1 MSVLRKEL
9 KATTAIALVSILA
22 GGLYAPSAIAQDT
35 DNTPQ
40 QNTPQ
45 EEEDFE
51 EIIVTGQRGSV
62 INSIQEKRNSEG
74 IADILSADQADRFPD
89 PNIAEGLARIPG
101 VSFQRQND
109 TGDGQFISIRGL
121 DAGLNSVL
129 FDGLR
134 AGAADGGGG
143 RRTPLDIITGSNVS
157 SIKVSKSLL
166 PEDPS
171 EGIGG
176 AVDIRTRGPLE
187 RSDSLGFTVAGIQNS
202 FEDRTGFRAS
212 GRWNKKFSD
221 SFGVNISAQ
230 YRKRFF
236 SNVALDPT
244 TTPDLVTP
252 VLLTGA
258 NGTNGVFLDSDDLA
272 LVPVGFVPD
281 TAFTHEQLNY
291 RFDDIERENISISGA
306 IDWKPAEH
314 TTLTIGGRYTRV
326 NITNTESEIEF
337 DSDDTG
343 EFFVPGQSDI
353 VDGDD
358 LLETL
363 FGTNDISGLSTAE
376 LQSGLAG
383 VTAFFDDQEAVF
395 EGEIQDE
402 VETQERIFFRGETNL
417 DQWEFNYVI
426 GYSRAFEDSPD
437 LDFEFDQE
445 VVDLPAFD
453 ALVAANPGLSAAFI
467 ENANGF
473 SPGDL
478 SDPIFPSV
486 APQNAALFAQLID
499 PTTGVADLE
508 DANLELVNSVENERW
523 SARFDTAY
531 NFDSGAL
538 EYVKAGIQWE
548 RSEFTDIFI
557 DIDGF
562 FDDFVEDQGIAAA
575 DIFIPGEIAS
585 FDDIG
590 SPFANIGFN
599 GIPLANRAFLD
610 QLKDA
615 TLAAFEASGET
626 PDFAETLEA
635 TERFYSGYVQ
645 GKAVFG
651 KLDVIGGIRFE
662 FYDADFLAPS
672 SVAFAVEGEDALGE
686 AFAID
691 LAQAEALQVANAVDN
706 FEVLPRLA
714 LNYNLSDQT
723 KIRFGFSTALAR
735 PEFSTLAA
743 DIDSEITLELNNGV
757 DIANATLA
765 DVATFDVNI
774 ETGNPNLVNAYAY
787 NFDLS
792 FEHYFD
798 DQNAI
803 SIAAFYKSIDNFI
816 FQAPGLD
823 GEIQSEL
830 QGLNVPNV
838 DAILVSTPLSDQG
851 QALVDQLGGFE
862 ALIGIV
868 NDFNLD
874 QPQNGGRAEVYGIE
888 LGVFHTLTYLPGF
901 LSNLGFIGN
910 ITLQQTSTDI
920 QLGTF
925 SDDSALVV
933 IGDAV
938 EGDAFV
944 DSFEFFNSPNLTYN
958 AALFYDD
965 DSFEATLAYRFA
977 GSQFEAAELRGLS
990 QFQRSRGFLDFDIEY
1005 NLPDSFFDGRAQIFF
1020 SVRDLTD
1027 GGSKFEVSEA
1037 SASPSSIL
1045 NNLSTFNGRT
1055 FTFGTR
1061 VRF

>member
-1 MSVLRKEL
+1 MDKLRKKL
-9 KATTAIALVSILA
+9 RATTAIALVSAFAAAYGGA
-22 GGLYAPSAIAQDT
+22 GAFAQEDT
-35 DNTPQ
+35 SNNNPQ
-40 QNTPQ
+40 Q
-45 EEEDFE
+45 EEEEFE
-51 EIIVTGQRGSV
+51 EIVVTGQRGSV
-62 INSIQEKRNSEG
+62 INSIQEKRNSES

-101 VSFQRQND
+101 ISFQRQND

-187 RSDSLGFTVAGIQNS
+187 RSDGVSFNIAGIQNS

-212 GRWNKKFSD
+212 GRINKKFSD
-221 SFGVNISAQ
+221 NFGINLSVQ

-244 TTPDLVTP
+244 ATPDIVAP
-252 VLLTGA
+252 ILLTGA
-258 NGTNGVFLDSDDLA
+258 DGTNGIFLDSDDVA
-272 LVPVGFVPD
+272 LVPVGLIPNE
-281 TAFTHEQLNY
+281 AFTHEQLNY

-306 IDWKPAEH
+306 VDWKVADH
-314 TTLTIGGRYTRV
+314 TVLTLGGRYTRV

-343 EFFVPGQSDI
+343 DFFVPGQPDI
-353 VDGDD
+353 VSGSD
-358 LLETL
+358 LLTTL
-363 FGTNDISGLSTAE
+363 FGTNDISGFSTAE
-376 LQSGLAG
+376 LRSALTG

-402 VETQERIFFRGETNL
+402 LETQERIFLRGETTL
-417 DQWEFNYVI
+417 DNWDFNYVV

-453 ALVAANPGLSAAFI
+453 ALLAANPGVSADFI

-486 APQNAALFAQLID
+486 FPRNASLFAELIN
-499 PTTGVADLE
+499 PLTGAADLE

-523 SARFDTAY
+523 SARFDTTY
-531 NFDSGAL
+531 HFDSGPL
-538 EYVKAGIQWE
+538 EYVRAGLQWE
-548 RSEFTDIFI
+548 QSDFTDIFI

-562 FDDFVEDQGIAAA
+562 FDDIVDAQGIAAA
-575 DIFIPGEIAS
+575 DIFLPGEFAS

-590 SPFANIGFN
+590 SPFASVGFN
-599 GIPLANRAFLD
+599 GLPLANRAFLD
-610 QLKDA
+610 QLRDS
-615 TLAAFEASGET
+615 TISAFEASGED
-626 PDFAETLEA
+626 PDFSETLEA
-635 TERFYSGYVQ
+635 RERFYSGYIQ
-645 GKAVFG
+645 GKATFG
-651 KLDVIGGIRFE
+651 KLDVIGGVRLE
-662 FYDADFLAPS
+662 YYDGDFLAPS
-672 SVAFAVEGEDALGE
+672 SVAFAVEGEDSQGE
-686 AFAID
+686 AFAVDI
-691 LAQAEALQVANAVDN
+691 AQAEALQVANSTDN

-714 LNYNLSDQT
+714 LNYNVSDRT
-723 KIRFGFSTALAR
+723 KVRFGFSTALAR

-743 DIDSEITLELNNGV
+743 DIDSVLTLELNNGV

-765 DVATFDVNI
+765 DVAVFDVNI
-774 ETGNPNLVNAYAY
+774 VTGNPDLVNAYAY

-803 SIAAFYKSIDNFI
+803 SIAVFYKTIDDFI

-823 GEIQSEL
+823 GEIESEL

-838 DAILVSTPLSDQG
+838 DSILVSTPLSAQG
-851 QALVDQLGGFE
+851 QTLVDQLGGFE

-874 QPQNGGRAEVYGIE
+874 QPQNGGRAEVYGLEIG
-888 LGVFHTLTYLPGF
+888 LFHTFTYLPGF

-910 ITLQQTSTDI
+910 ITLQETNTDI

-925 SDDSALVV
+925 ADDSALAV

-938 EGDAFV
+938 AGEPFV
-944 DSFEFFNSPNLTYN
+944 DSFDFFNSPNLTYN
-958 AALFYDD
+958 AALYYDD
-965 DSFEATLAYRFA
+965 DNFEATLAYRFA

-1005 NLPDSFFDGRAQIFF
+1005 NLPRSLFPARTQIYF

-1037 SASPSSIL
+1037 SGSPSSIL